1 MTVLAGHNLSKFYG
15 PDEVFSGISVE
26 VPPKS
31 RIALVG
37 PNGAGKTTLINL
49 LIGADLPTEGT
60 IQKARDA
67 RIAFLPQRP
76 EMAGNHS
83 IWEEQ
88 MKAFAGVRE
97 VEHEMNRWA
106 ELMADAAHHDEALV
120 QYSHLQE
127 RFEQMGGY
135 IYETKI
141 RMVLTGVGFKEA
153 EYETPLTQLSGGQK
167 TRAMLCR
174 LLLEE
179 PDLLVLDEPTNH
191 LDIYAVEW
199 LESFLSDFPG
209 AVLVISHD
217 RYFIDHFAT
226 SIWELDFGM
235 IETYRGNYTH
245 YTRQR
250 GERRE
255 RLQKE
260 FDEQQEY
267 IAKERDFIRKHMGSR
282 WTAQAKG
289 RLKKLNT
296 MQKRGKIIDRGP
308 RERLTMHLKMQE
320 SGRSGNQVV
329 MTSHLTVGHNKVPL
343 VKVPDLLVLRG
354 ETVAIIGPNGA
365 GKSTLL
371 KTLIDHLEPI
381 TGTVRLGANVK
392 VGYFAQA
399 HEGLDPNKTLLDEV
413 FAVRMMPIS
422 EARNYLGAFMFSG
435 DDVYRPVSS
444 LSGGERGR
452 VALAKLSLG
461 GANLLL
467 LDEPTNHLDIESQE
481 ILEEVL
487 ENFPGAIMLVS
498 HDRYLI
504 DRLATQIWDMRSGTL
519 EVFSGTYQEY
529 LTARNQKQAAAA
541 TNGSNG
547 KGDTRKKSAAN
558 EKASGGLTDFERKKR
573 VSALEKQIEDLEK
586 KLVTINE
593 SLAKVSDVQK
603 VRDLGHE
610 YNATEAA
617 LSIAVEEWGSLAE

>member
-26 VPPKS
+26 VPPRS

-60 IQKARDA
+60 VQKARDA

-76 EMAGNHS
+76 EMAGEHS

-97 VEHEMNRWA
+97 VEAEMNEWA
-106 ELMADAAHHDEALV
+106 HRMADPAYHDEALV
-120 QYSHLQE
+120 KYSRLQE
-127 RFEQMGGY
+127 QFEHMGGY

-141 RMVLTGVGFKEA
+141 RMVLTGVGFRESDYDIA
-153 EYETPLTQLSGGQK
+153 LPLLSGGQK
-167 TRAMLCR
+167 TRAMLAR

-191 LDIYAVEW
+191 LDITAVEW
-199 LESFLSDFPG
+199 LEAFLSDFPG
-209 AVLVISHD
+209 AVLAISHD

-226 SIWELDFGM
+226 TVWELDFGM

-245 YTRQR
+245 YLRQR
-250 GERRE
+250 EERRE

-260 FDEQQEY
+260 FDEQQEF
-267 IAKERDFIRKHMGSR
+267 ISKEQAFIRKHMGSR
-282 WTAQAKG
+282 LTAQAKG

-296 MQKRGKIIDRGP
+296 LKKRGKIIDQGP
-308 RERLTMHLKMQE
+308 RDRLTMHLKMQE
-320 SGRSGNQVV
+320 AGRSGNQVV
-329 MTSHLTVGHNKVPL
+329 MTSGL
-343 VKVPDLLVLRG
+343 VAGYTAPIVAVPDLLVLRG

-371 KTLIDHLEPI
+371 KTLIDQLAPI
-381 TGTVRLGANVK
+381 KGSVRLGANVK
-392 VGYFAQA
+392 IGYFAQA
-399 HEGLDPNKTLLDEV
+399 HEGLDPNKTLMDEI
-413 FAVRMMPIS
+413 FAVKPMPIS
-422 EARNYLGAFMFSG
+422 EARSYLGAFMFSG
-435 DDVYRPVSS
+435 DDVYRPVAS

-481 ILEEVL
+481 ILQDVL
-487 ENFPGAIMLVS
+487 DDFQGAIMLVS

-504 DRLATQIWDMRSGTL
+504 DRLATQIWEVRNGQMD
-519 EVFSGTYQEY
+519 VFSGTYQEY
-529 LTARNQKQAAAA
+529 LTARNQKAQAVTA
-541 TNGSNG
+541 TSNGSSKN
-547 KGDTRKKSAAN
+547 DPRKKSAAGA
-558 EKASGGLTDFERKKR
+558 EKTGLSAFERGKR
-573 VSALEKQIEDLEK
+573 IAALEKQIAELEK
-586 KLVTINE
+586 KLATINA
-593 SLAKVSDVQK
+593 SLSKVSDPQR

-610 YNATEAA
+610 YNTTEAA
-617 LSIAVEEWGSLAE
+617 LNIAVEEWGSLAE